1 MVTLHHLDSLS
12 FGFPIYKLKG
22 FELISWKMLPF
33 YEGGATRGASQRL
46 LSGQLRA
53 KSLWI
58 CDCPVIDND
67 LWASG
72 ALLGSRY

>member
-1 MVTLHHLDSLS
+1 MVTLHQLDSLS

-22 FELISWKMLPF
+22 FELISWKMLSF
-33 YEGGATRGASQRL
+33 YEGGAPRGASRRL

-58 CDCPVIDND
+58 CDCPVIDID

-72 ALLGSRY
+72 VSLGNRD